1 MKEEFSTK
9 GQTWF
14 SEERML
20 FSTEYAGKF
29 GLPFCQNKSFDLYL
43 VLFTKINSKI
53 DHRRKLSLY
62 KSFYKKGKIYF
73 LP

>member
-9 GQTWF
+9 GQRQF

-20 FSTEYAGKF
+20 FPTEYAGKF
-29 GLPFCQNKSFDLYL
+29 ELPYAKNKSFDLYL

-53 DHRRKLSLY
+53 DHRLKLSLY
-62 KSFYKKGKIYF
+62 KTFYKKGKIYF

>member
-9 GQTWF
+9 GQRWF

-29 GLPFCQNKSFDLYL
+29 GLPYAKIRVLIYILYSL
-43 VLFTKINSKI
+43 Q
-53 DHRRKLSLY
+53 KLTQ
-62 KSFYKKGKIYF
+62 K
-73 LP
+73 